1 MRTLSRSATIGFRW
15 CHCNET
21 PFSESWLMYR
31 TCQTTLFYQD
41 KRFGALYQTNAAA
54 RPFQGL
60 SLFLKS
66 IPCSQT
72 EALTERPPDRQG
84 TALLWRWEILAENPL
99 EVTVQP
105 SSAQFAF
112 ELGRFV
118 FKYTVW
124 RSLSSHECSAES
136 AGFGG
141 GRLQNN

>member
-1 MRTLSRSATIGFRW
+1 MMSTGLEWSQIKPSRRIKEPQLDTTLFLFYSRTLSRSATIGFRW

-41 KRFGALYQTNAAA
+41 KRLGALYQTNAAA

-66 IPCSQT
+66 IPSSQT

-84 TALLWRWEILAENPL
+84 TA
-99 EVTVQP
+99 
-105 SSAQFAF
+105 
-112 ELGRFV
+112 
-118 FKYTVW
+118 
-124 RSLSSHECSAES
+124 SL
-136 AGFGG
+136 
-141 GRLQNN
+141 